1 MKSGH
6 ITRAGL
12 MLASSVIL
20 LSSCNHTGKKT
31 EERSPVKVGVEK
43 AAIVS
48 SDATRKY
55 SGKVT
60 ASRETVV
67 STPFPAHLQSLQVS
81 QGQSVAKG
89 QTVAKLS
96 SETVEST
103 LSMAEATLR
112 QAQDGYDRLQSVKD
126 NGSVPAIKIVEVET
140 ALQKAKAAYNT
151 AKKASADCAL
161 KAPFAGTVSSVLVE
175 CGEELQ
181 IAQPVVKIVDLNSLE
196 ITISVPETEISSM
209 TPGMKA
215 AVSVPA
221 VSDRQFS
228 AVLVRKGVD
237 ASAVSHSYSCSLRPE
252 SEIKG
257 LMPGMI
263 ADVRFESRSEDDSI
277 VIPASAVRSDR
288 DGRYVWTV
296 SGDNKVAKQYIET
309 GGFSGTGIIVS
320 GGIEPGDRIITEG
333 MSKVSTGMSVEAVP
347 ASTIH

>member
-1 MKSGH
+1 MKSGY
-6 ITRAGL
+6 IARTGL
-12 MLASSVIL
+12 VFAASVIM
-20 LSSCNHTGKKT
+20 LSSCNHNSRKT
-31 EERSPVKVGVEK
+31 EAGTPVKVGVEE
-43 AAIVS
+43 AVVMP
-48 SDATRKY
+48 SDASKKY

-67 STPFPAHLQSLQVS
+67 STPFPARLQSLQVS

-89 QTVAKLS
+89 SVVARLS
-96 SETVEST
+96 SETVDNS

-196 ITISVPETEISSM
+196 ITISVPETEIGSLA
-209 TPGMKA
+209 PGMKA
-215 AVSVPA
+215 SVSVPA

-252 SEIKG
+252 EEIKG

-263 ADVRFESRSEDDSI
+263 ANVRFESRFEDDSI

-296 SGDNKVAKQYIET
+296 SGDNKVAKRYIT
-309 GGFSGTGIIVS
+309 AGGFSGTGIIVAA
-320 GGIEPGDRIITEG
+320 GIEPGDRIITEG

-347 ASTIH
+347 ASKTR